1 MTLVAENSAKQKIEN
16 ALDQIRPF
24 LNEDGGDIHLVEITD
39 DLVVKVQFVGAC
51 TDCSMQ
57 NSAFKAGVEQSI
69 LKAVPEVKTVLVVR

>member
-1 MTLVAENSAKQKIEN
+1 MSLVAENNAQRQIEE

-39 DLVVKVQFVGAC
+39 DWVVKVQFVGAC

-57 NSAFKAGVEQSI
+57 NSTFKAGVEQSI
-69 LKAVPEVKTVLVVR
+69 LKAVPEVKTVLVVK

>member
-57 NSAFKAGVEQSI
+57 NSTFKAGVEQSI